1 MYVESDDNHPNTI
14 ELTAAIAPANTTNKN
29 VAWSIVENNGGATL
43 SAQSG
48 ETITVT
54 AQKPGFVEITA
65 RTANSKSDTITIIV
79 HQDSNTAQAFESAQ
93 GSYTAGDTTITIGKD
108 GTVTIG
114 DSSGFA
120 IVTKN
125 EDGSTTLTVTIDGV
139 PHTIVI
145 GTDES
150 MTYDNTPLEKAT
162 PILVA
167 NGTETK
173 YQTIQS
179 ALDAITG
186 SGDYTIKLP
195 KGTYT
200 ENYLHYTG
208 AATVKI
214 SGDTAEQYGADVI
227 ITGHGENMTQERQR
241 ELLEFQGTGN
251 LILEN
256 VSFVSDYSRKEHSG
270 DVQAEVVGFD
280 STGYLAAYN
289 CAFKSHQDTLRTV
302 GKAWFYQCY
311 VEGDVDFIWMESAG
325 IVALYED
332 CEIVSVYDEY
342 ATTHRTEICA
352 PRMTPTS
359 KVGKGIVIYN
369 STVKEDENGDKQ
381 QTYLARTP
389 WNKSAGYWNQ
399 VAYIKTTISGVE
411 PALWYVGNP
420 CNTAEGIDQTIIGWK
435 LCGVSAQSCG
445 YAGNGDI
452 VSSEDVAKEFSG
464 RRAILNR
471 LYDTSARKYKKD
483 SETHWDIDA
492 LIAKTGWNVAADTS
506 KDLLDGET
514 EAKIT
519 TYTFDKEISEY
530 PDLTTNGFA
539 KENGKAHAQ
548 AKNKGSTLTFP
559 VTGKAVVTVTGYYKG
574 LGTIGAT
581 DQGDALFDF
590 NNGSTSKM
598 IEKAYIVYT
607 GASTVTI
614 TAEAETYITKIVV
627 EYDDGLVFAPVEAI
641 TVSAD
646 GDVTSVAAKKTLQLS
661 AALTPAKPTNDDILW
676 SIVSGADAATI
687 DKRSGLL
694 TALSPS
700 ADTTVTVRATSCDKN
715 AQYGEKTITVE
726 ALVEGAFDISWL
738 DSAEHSKADDIA
750 PTNGNAE
757 VATGDK
763 GTASDVS
770 AWGGWSYSSGRL
782 DKNWGSTGGLTV
794 TTSDTN
800 KFPAGY
806 DTMYIDFPI
815 TAVANCT
822 ITSVKLGGANHGT
835 GNINSAVSY
844 KKADADSFT
853 LIKDSITTRSTLP
866 DLVETNINL
875 SAGETVTL
883 RVALGAASEQSG
895 NRSPTIGT
903 VTVSGNKTKTN

>member
-1 MYVESDDNHPNTI
+1 MEDNG
-14 ELTAAIAPANTTNKN
+14 
-29 VAWSIVENNGGATL
+29 VATL

-65 RTANSKSDTITIIV
+65 RTANNKSDTITIIV

-93 GSYTAGDTTITIGKD
+93 GSYTAGDTAITIGKD

-114 DSSGFA
+114 DSSGA
-120 IVTKN
+120 ATVTKN
-125 EDGSTTLTVTIDGV
+125 EDGSTTLTVTIDGE

-145 GTDES
+145 AADGS

-162 PILVA
+162 PTLVA

-186 SGDYTIKLP
+186 SGEYTIKLP

-214 SGDTAEQYGADVI
+214 SGDTTETYGADVI

-256 VSFVSDYSRKEHSG
+256 VSFVSDYSRKDHSG

-420 CNTAEGIDQTIIGWK
+420 CNTADGIDQTIIGWK
-435 LCGVSAQSCG
+435 LCGESAASCG

-452 VSSEDVAKEFSG
+452 VSSEDVASEFSG

-471 LYDTSARKYKKD
+471 LYDTSAGKYKKD

-492 LIAKTGWNVAADTS
+492 LIKKTGWNVAADTS

-530 PDLTTNGFA
+530 PDLTADGFA

-548 AKNKGSTLTFP
+548 AKDKGSTLAFP

-581 DQGDALFDF
+581 DQGNALFDF

-598 IEKAYIVYT
+598 IEKAYVVYT
-607 GASTVTI
+607 GESTVTI

-627 EYDDGLVFAPVEAI
+627 EYDDGLAFAPVETIA
-641 TVSAD
+641 VSAD
-646 GDVTSVAAKKTLQLS
+646 GNVTSVAAKKTLQFS
-661 AALTPAKPTNDDILW
+661 AVLNPAKPTNDDILW
-676 SIVSGADAATI
+676 SITAGEDAATI
-687 DKRSGLL
+687 DARSGLL
-694 TALSPS
+694 TALAPS
-700 ADTTVTVRATSCDKN
+700 ADTQVTVRATSCDKN

-738 DSAEHSKADDIA
+738 DSAEHSVADNIA

-757 VATGDK
+757 VATGGT

-770 AWGGWSYSSGRL
+770 AWDGWSYNSGKL
-782 DKNWGSTGGLTV
+782 KTEWGSTGGLSV
-794 TTSDTN
+794 NTSDTN

-835 GNINSAVSY
+835 GNIKSAVSY
-844 KKADADSFT
+844 KKADATSFT
-853 LIKDSITTRSTLP
+853 LIKNDITTRQVLP
-866 DLVETNINL
+866 DLVETNIPL
-875 SAGETVTL
+875 SAGETVTV

-895 NRSPTIGT
+895 TRSPTIGT
-903 VTVSGNKTKTN
+903 VTVSGNKTN

>member
-1 MYVESDDNHPNTI
+1 M
-14 ELTAAIAPANTTNKN
+14 
-29 VAWSIVENNGGATL
+29 
-43 SAQSG
+43 
-48 ETITVT
+48 
-54 AQKPGFVEITA
+54 
-65 RTANSKSDTITIIV
+65 
-79 HQDSNTAQAFESAQ
+79 
-93 GSYTAGDTTITIGKD
+93 GK
-108 GTVTIG
+108 
-114 DSSGFA
+114 
-120 IVTKN
+120 
-125 EDGSTTLTVTIDGV
+125 
-139 PHTIVI
+139 
-145 GTDES
+145 
-150 MTYDNTPLEKAT
+150 
-162 PILVA
+162 
-167 NGTETK
+167 
-173 YQTIQS
+173 
-179 ALDAITG
+179 
-186 SGDYTIKLP
+186 
-195 KGTYT
+195 
-200 ENYLHYTG
+200 
-208 AATVKI
+208 
-214 SGDTAEQYGADVI
+214 
-227 ITGHGENMTQERQR
+227 ERQR

-256 VSFVSDYSRKEHSG
+256 VSFVSDYSRKDHSG

-332 CEIVSVYDEY
+332 CKIVSVYDEY

-389 WNKSAGYWNQ
+389 WNKSAGHWNQ

-420 CNTAEGIDQTIIGWK
+420 CNTADGIAQTIIGWK
-435 LCGVSAQSCG
+435 LCGVSAESCG

-452 VSSEDVAKEFSG
+452 VSDEDVAKEFSG

-471 LYDTSARKYKKD
+471 LYDTSAGKYKKD

-492 LIAKTGWNVAADTS
+492 LIKKTGWNVAADTS

-530 PDLTTNGFA
+530 PDLTAEGFA

-548 AKNKGSTLTFP
+548 AKNAGSTLAFP

-581 DQGDALFDF
+581 DQGNALFDF
-590 NNGSTSKM
+590 NNNSTSKT

-627 EYDDGLVFAPVEAI
+627 EYDDGLVFAPVETIA
-641 TVSAD
+641 VSAD
-646 GDVTSVAAKKTLQLS
+646 GDVTSVAAKKTLQFK
-661 AALTPAKPTNDDILW
+661 AALNPGNPTNDDILW
-676 SIVSGADAATI
+676 SITAGEDAATI
-687 DKRSGLL
+687 DARSGLL
-694 TALSPS
+694 TALAPS
-700 ADTTVTVRATSCDKN
+700 ADTQVTVRAISCDKN
-715 AQYGEKTITVE
+715 AKYGEKTITVE

-738 DSAEHSKADDIA
+738 DSEEHSVADNIA

-770 AWGGWSYSSGRL
+770 AWGGWSYNSGKL
-782 DKNWGSTGGLTV
+782 EGKKYGATGGLSV
-794 TTSDTN
+794 ATSETN

-815 TAVANCT
+815 TAVVNCT
-822 ITSVKLGGANHGT
+822 ITSVKLSGVNHGT
-835 GNINSAVSY
+835 GNIKSAVSY
-844 KKADADSFT
+844 KKADATEFT
-853 LIKDSITTRSTLP
+853 LIKDNITTRQVLP
-866 DLVETNINL
+866 DLVETNISL
-875 SAGETVTL
+875 SAGETVTV
-883 RVALGAASEQSG
+883 RVALGADSEQG
-895 NRSPTIGT
+895 GTRSPTIGT
-903 VTVSGNKTKTN
+903 VTISGNKTN